1 MYKHIIFDVDGTLL
15 DTRFSIFQSLKD
27 TLFELTGQTVEPDE
41 KIVVGTT
48 GEYALEK
55 YNVENIS
62 EAIKIWNKKKLD
74 LKHTIKL
81 FDGIEKMLEN
91 LHNSGFTIGI
101 VTSQTHS
108 EMKDTFPFEKVG
120 KYFSTIIC
128 ADDTSKH
135 KPDPAPLLKYLE
147 KSGVSAKNSIFI
159 GDSVHDKNCA
169 KAAGVDFAFL
179 HKTETPDPDVKYF
192 FETPADVTELF
203 TTTEIRR

>member
-15 DTRFSIFQSLKD
+15 DTKFSIFQSLKD
-27 TLFELTGQTVEPDE
+27 TLLELTGQIFEPDE

-55 YNVENIS
+55 YNVENIP

-91 LHNSGFTIGI
+91 LHNSGFTLGI

-128 ADDTSKH
+128 ADDTTKH

-147 KSGVSAKNSIFI
+147 KSGATKENSIFI

-179 HKTETPDPDVKYF
+179 HKAETPDPDVKYF
-192 FETPADVTELF
+192 FEPPADVTNLF
-203 TTTEIRR
+203 AAAESRR